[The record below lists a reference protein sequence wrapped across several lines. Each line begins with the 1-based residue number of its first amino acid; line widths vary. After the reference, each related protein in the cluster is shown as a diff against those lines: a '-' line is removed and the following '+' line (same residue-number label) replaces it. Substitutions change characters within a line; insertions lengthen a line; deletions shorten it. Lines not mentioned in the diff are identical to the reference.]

1 MSSHCRMCCCAALA
15 AAMFFQG
22 SSAWA
27 QRPRTLQTDAEQA
40 AEQKVVERLK
50 QPVDA
55 HFREQPLASAM
66 EKLALAADVTIRL
79 DIKALEDASIGPD
92 MPVTYDAK
100 KTTLK
105 AALKSLLGPL
115 DLIFVVKN
123 EAILVTTPEKAGN
136 ELITKVY
143 PVHDLV
149 APGQVNRR
157 FSGYQPL
164 IDLITSTIAPTTWDE
179 VGGPGAIHEFRA
191 SGALVVSQTFEVHES
206 IEPLLGVLRRVR
218 DDQHIPHEKQPL
230 AARNSLAP
238 ARRAMPQSAGDRPA
252 AVVLMAP
259 QVYD

>member
-1 MSSHCRMCCCAALA
+1 MSSHCGMCCCAALA
-15 AAMFFQG
+15 AALFFQS

-92 MPVTYDAK
+92 MPVTFDAK
-100 KTTLK
+100 KATLK

-115 DLIFVVKN
+115 DLTFVVKN

-136 ELITKVY
+136 ELVTKVY

-149 APGQVNRR
+149 
-157 FSGYQPL
+157 
-164 IDLITSTIAPTTWDE
+164 
-179 VGGPGAIHEFRA
+179 
-191 SGALVVSQTFEVHES
+191 
-206 IEPLLGVLRRVR
+206 
-218 DDQHIPHEKQPL
+218 
-230 AARNSLAP
+230 
-238 ARRAMPQSAGDRPA
+238 RRAR
-252 AVVLMAP
+252 
-259 QVYD
+259 